1 MNLNKLV
8 IDYKNGNEIAFNK
21 IYDSTINMVKCAIVT
36 YIKDNDIILDL
47 CQETY
52 MAFVN
57 NIDKYDNI
65 SIHNYLYTIAKNKA
79 IDYIKKKKEVI
90 MNDYDNINSDSI
102 NPYINFA
109 LNKLKDEER
118 EVFFLKVLVG
128 YSTKKIALSLNK
140 DPYLVNK
147 LYYDAKEKLKKELG
161 GINEIK

>member
-8 IDYKNGNEIAFNK
+8 IDYKNGNEIAFDK
-21 IYDSTINMVKCAIVT
+21 IYNSTINMVKCAIVT
-36 YIKDNDIILDL
+36 YIKDNDVILDL

-52 MAFVN
+52 MTFVN
-57 NIDKYDNI
+57 NIDKYENI
-65 SIHNYLYTIAKNKA
+65 SINNYLYTIAKNKA
-79 IDYIKKKKEVI
+79 IDYLKKKKELLI
-90 MNDYDNINSDSI
+90 DNYDNLNSDSI

-109 LNKLKDEER
+109 LNKLEDEER

-147 LYYDAKEKLKKELG
+147 LYYDAKDKLKKELG